1 MAGQC
6 LMQEIALY
14 ELFFFSLLKTGSFG
28 LSARMEIFFSKT
40 AWNLIRQTYPKVDYA
55 GIVRNKFNIPNPSHS
70 IIAWMALNS
79 GLQQIELADF
89 IPTNTV
95 TLCGLCML
103 EDESAEHLFSAA
115 MQVIY
120 YGRERNSRRHEGNPS
135 CKQNVVLENLNTDGS
150 VAIEAAAVRLVIA
163 RDFIGLFGLSGR
175 RLSGEIF

>member
-28 LSARMEIFFSKT
+28 
-40 AWNLIRQTYPKVDYA
+40 
-55 GIVRNKFNIPNPSHS
+55 IVRKKLNIPNPSHS

-95 TLCGLCML
+95 TLCGMCML
-103 EDESAEHLFSAA
+103 EDESAN
-115 MQVIY
+115 Q
-120 YGRERNSRRHEGNPS
+120 YGS
-135 CKQNVVLENLNTDGS
+135 
-150 VAIEAAAVRLVIA
+150 
-163 RDFIGLFGLSGR
+163 
-175 RLSGEIF
+175 

>member
-55 GIVRNKFNIPNPSHS
+55 GIVRKKLNIPNPSHS

-115 MQVIY
+115 MQGGFFLSSV
-120 YGRERNSRRHEGNPS
+120 RNVDMISLQPTFMMFAN
-135 CKQNVVLENLNTDGS
+135 
-150 VAIEAAAVRLVIA
+150 
-163 RDFIGLFGLSGR
+163 GL
-175 RLSGEIF
+175 